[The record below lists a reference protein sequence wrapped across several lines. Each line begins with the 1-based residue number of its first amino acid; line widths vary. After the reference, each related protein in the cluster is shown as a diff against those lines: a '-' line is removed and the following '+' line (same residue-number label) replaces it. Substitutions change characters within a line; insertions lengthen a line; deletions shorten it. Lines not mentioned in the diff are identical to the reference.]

1 MFADVVEVQVIKHG
15 RLRVRFTDGTTG
27 TVDMADTHFTGVF
40 GPLRDPATFAQ
51 VRVSDGFVSWPGEV
65 DLAPDAMYAAI
76 RRDGVW
82 RLG

>member
-1 MFADVVEVQVIKHG
+1 MYADVVEVRVIRHG
-15 RLRVRFTDGTTG
+15 CLNVRFADGTTG
-27 TVDMADTHFTGVF
+27 TVDIADAHLTGVF
-40 GPLRDPATFAQ
+40 SRLRDPAAFAQ
-51 VRVSDGFVSWPGEV
+51 VRVTDGFVSWPGEI